1 MGLRKTHEAG
11 MKRQTRMFLQKLL
24 PQDKIFNDNLYAM
37 AKIAHQSCQSLKS
50 LANATG
56 GEVEPLSAAILE
68 AKNQAKL
75 TFESMT
81 TALYKSFITP
91 YDREDMQ
98 ELATT
103 LYKIPKR
110 ANKIKSR
117 LMAYDVSAH
126 RDRLMVFLNIALDQA
141 TALETMIED
150 FNGHRMSR
158 VQVMGQRIHELEDKS
173 DDLLAQHL
181 TALTDENINIKD
193 FILMKNIF
201 DLLEKM
207 TDAFRDASD
216 LAMRITMKHS

>member
-1 MGLRKTHEAG
+1 
-11 MKRQTRMFLQKLL
+11 MFLQKLL
-24 PQDKIFNDNLYAM
+24 PQDKLYNDSLYEM
-37 AKIAHQSCQSLKS
+37 AKIAHQSCQSLKT
-50 LANATG
+50 LAASNS
-56 GEVEPLSAAILE
+56 GEEIQQLSDEILE
-68 AKNQAKL
+68 AKNKSKL
-75 TFESMT
+75 TFESLT

-117 LMAYDVSAH
+117 LLAYDINNH
-126 RDRLMVFLNIALDQA
+126 RDRLMVFVDIALEQA
-141 TALETMIED
+141 VALEKMIED
-150 FNGHRMSR
+150 FNHHRMTR
-158 VQVMGQRIHELEDKS
+158 VHVMGQRIHELEDKS

-216 LAMRITMKHS
+216 LAMRISLKHS

>member
-1 MGLRKTHEAG
+1 ML
-11 MKRQTRMFLQKLL
+11 LQKLL
-24 PQDKIFNDNLYAM
+24 PQDKVFNDSLFEM
-37 AKIAHQSCQSLKS
+37 AKIAHQTCQSLKS
-50 LANATG
+50 LFLAKETA
-56 GEVEPLSAAILE
+56 EIEQHSQDILAE
-68 AKNQAKL
+68 KNQCKT

-81 TALYKSFITP
+81 KALAQSFITP

-117 LMAYDVSAH
+117 LLAYDTSKHSASLLTFM
-126 RDRLMVFLNIALDQA
+126 DL
-141 TALETMIED
+141 ALEQSVALEEMIKD
-150 FNGHRMSR
+150 FNQHRSLR
-158 VQVMGQRIHELEDKS
+158 VQVMGQRIHELEDQS
-173 DDLLAQHL
+173 DDLLAKHL

-207 TDAFRDASD
+207 TDAFRDAGD
-216 LAMRITMKHS
+216 LALRISLKHS

>member
-1 MGLRKTHEAG
+1 ML
-11 MKRQTRMFLQKLL
+11 LSKLL

-37 AKIAHQSCQSLKS
+37 AKIAHQSCQSLKT
-50 LANATG
+50 LANTTQPA
-56 GEVEPLSAAILE
+56 ELQKLSAEILD
-68 AKNQAKL
+68 AKNQSKQ

-98 ELATT
+98 ELSTT

-126 RDRLMVFLNIALDQA
+126 RDRLMVFLNIALEQA
-141 TALETMIED
+141 IALEEMIED
-150 FNGHRMSR
+150 FNHHRMTK
-158 VQVMGQRIHELEDKS
+158 VHAIGQRIHELEDKS

-181 TALTDENINIKD
+181 TALTDEQTNIKD
-193 FILMKNIF
+193 FILMKSIF

-216 LAMRITMKHS
+216 LAMRISLKHS

>member
-1 MGLRKTHEAG
+1 ML
-11 MKRQTRMFLQKLL
+11 LQRLL
-24 PQDKIFNDNLYAM
+24 PQDKVFNESLLAM
-37 AKIAHQSCQSLKS
+37 AKIAHESCLSLRAVFVTQDAAETARHS
-50 LANATG
+50 Q
-56 GEVEPLSAAILE
+56 AILE
-68 AKNQAKL
+68 GKNRSKQ

-81 TALYKSFITP
+81 TALCNSFITP

-117 LMAYDVSAH
+117 VLAYDITQH
-126 RDRLMVFLNIALDQA
+126 RDSFLVFVDIALEQA
-141 TALETMIED
+141 AALTQVIED
-150 FNGHRMSR
+150 FNHHRMMR
-158 VQVMGQRIHELEDKS
+158 VNEVCQHIHELEDKS
-173 DDLLAQHL
+173 DELLAQHL
-181 TALTDENINIKD
+181 TALSDEQIAIKD

-216 LAMRITMKHS
+216 VALRIILKHS

>member
-1 MGLRKTHEAG
+1 ML
-11 MKRQTRMFLQKLL
+11 LSKLL
-24 PQDKIFNDNLYAM
+24 PQDKVFNDNLYAM
-37 AKIAHQSCQSLKS
+37 AKIAHQACQSLS
-50 LANATG
+50 TLATTAAQTQ
-56 GEVEPLSAAILE
+56 VEQLSTEILE
-68 AKNQAKL
+68 AKNQSKAV
-75 TFESMT
+75 FESMT
-81 TALYKSFITP
+81 TALAKSFITP

-117 LMAYDVSAH
+117 LLAYDVTTH
-126 RDRLMVFLNIALDQA
+126 RERLMVFLTIALEQA
-141 TALETMIED
+141 TALETMIQD
-150 FNGHRMSR
+150 FNHHRMNR
-158 VQVMGQRIHELEDKS
+158 VHVMGQRIHELEDKS

-216 LAMRITMKHS
+216 LAMRITLKHS

>member
-1 MGLRKTHEAG
+1 MAAREFAQAITDRPML
-11 MKRQTRMFLQKLL
+11 LQKLL
-24 PQDKIFNDNLYAM
+24 PQDKIFNDNLFEM
-37 AKIAHQSCQSLKS
+37 AKIAHQSCQALHT
-50 LANATG
+50 LASSRSDA
-56 GEVEPLSAAILE
+56 EIEKLSTQILE
-68 AKNQAKL
+68 AKNQSKQ

-81 TALYKSFITP
+81 AALYKSFITP

-117 LMAYDVSAH
+117 LMAYDVGPHA
-126 RDRLMVFLNIALDQA
+126 DRLMIFLDIALEQA

-150 FNGHRMSR
+150 FNAHRNTR

-181 TALTDENINIKD
+181 TALTDQNIDIKD

-216 LAMRITMKHS
+216 LAMRISMKHS

>member
-1 MGLRKTHEAG
+1 ML
-11 MKRQTRMFLQKLL
+11 LSKLL
-24 PQDKIFNDNLYAM
+24 PQDKVFNQSLYEM
-37 AKIAHQSCQSLKS
+37 AKIAHQSCSSLKALFISKGASQSDEHS
-50 LANATG
+50 LA
-56 GEVEPLSAAILE
+56 ILD
-68 AKNQAKL
+68 AKNRAKD

-81 TALYKSFITP
+81 RALCQSFITP

-126 RDRLMVFLNIALDQA
+126 RDRLLVFLDIALEQA
-141 TALETMIED
+141 VSLEEMIGD
-150 FNGHRMSR
+150 FNKHNMTR
-158 VQVMGQRIHELEDKS
+158 VHEVSQRIHHLEDQS
-173 DDLLAQHL
+173 DELLAQHL
-181 TALTDENINIKD
+181 TELTDESIDIKD

-201 DLLEKM
+201 DLMEKM

-216 LAMRITMKHS
+216 LALRIILKHS

>member
-1 MGLRKTHEAG
+1 ML
-11 MKRQTRMFLQKLL
+11 LQKLL
-24 PQDKIFNDNLYAM
+24 PQDKVFNESLYEM
-37 AKIAHQSCQSLKS
+37 AKIAHQSCELLKNLASTTELVEIEPISL
-50 LANATG
+50 
-56 GEVEPLSAAILE
+56 AILE
-68 AKNQAKL
+68 AKNQSKL
-75 TFESMT
+75 TYERLS

-117 LMAYDVSAH
+117 LMAYDVGNH
-126 RDRLMVFLNIALDQA
+126 RDRVMIFLDM
-141 TALETMIED
+141 ALEQSAALEEMIED
-150 FNGHRMSR
+150 FNQHRMTR
-158 VQVMGQRIHELEDKS
+158 VHVMGKRIHELEDKS
-173 DDLLAQHL
+173 DDLLALHL

-216 LAMRITMKHS
+216 LALRISLKHS

>member
-1 MGLRKTHEAG
+1 ML
-11 MKRQTRMFLQKLL
+11 LQKLL
-24 PQDKIFNDNLYAM
+24 PQDKLFNDNLYAM
-37 AKIAHQSCQSLKS
+37 AKIAHQSCDALKT
-50 LANATG
+50 LAASADNAEIET
-56 GEVEPLSAAILE
+56 LSASILE
-68 AKNQAKL
+68 LKNQSKS

-117 LMAYDVSAH
+117 LMAYDVAAH
-126 RDRLMVFLNIALDQA
+126 RDRLMVFLNIALEQA

-150 FNGHRMSR
+150 FNEHRMTR
-158 VQVMGQRIHELEDKS
+158 VHAMGQRIHELEDKS

-181 TALTDENINIKD
+181 TALTDQNINIKD

-216 LAMRITMKHS
+216 LAMRITLKHS

>member
-1 MGLRKTHEAG
+1 ML
-11 MKRQTRMFLQKLL
+11 LSKLL
-24 PQDKIFNDNLYAM
+24 PQDKIFNDNLFEM
-37 AKIAHQSCQSLKS
+37 AKIAHQSCQALHT
-50 LANATG
+50 LATSRS
-56 GEVEPLSAAILE
+56 EDEIEKLSVSILE
-68 AKNQAKL
+68 SKNASKQ

-81 TALYKSFITP
+81 AALYKSFITP

-117 LMAYDVSAH
+117 LMAYDVGPHA
-126 RDRLMVFLNIALDQA
+126 DRLMVFLNIALEQA

-150 FNGHRMSR
+150 FNAHRNSR

-181 TALTDENINIKD
+181 TALTDQNIDIKD

-216 LAMRITMKHS
+216 LAMRISMKHS

>member
-1 MGLRKTHEAG
+1 ML
-11 MKRQTRMFLQKLL
+11 LQKLL
-24 PQDKIFNDNLYAM
+24 PQDKVFNESLFTM
-37 AKIAHQSCQSLKS
+37 AKIAHQACEALKTMFLSKEPAEIEKHS
-50 LANATG
+50 LA
-56 GEVEPLSAAILE
+56 ILA
-68 AKNQAKL
+68 AKNDCKA

-81 TALYKSFITP
+81 KALAQSFITP

-117 LMAYDVSAH
+117 LLAYDASKH
-126 RDRLMVFLNIALDQA
+126 KNSLITFMDL
-141 TALETMIED
+141 ALEQSVALEEMIRD
-150 FNGHRMSR
+150 FNHRRNLR
-158 VQVMGQRIHELEDKS
+158 VQVMGQRIHELEDMS
-173 DDLLAQHL
+173 DELLAKHL
-181 TALTDENINIKD
+181 TALTDKDIDIKD

-216 LAMRITMKHS
+216 LALRISLKHS

>member
-1 MGLRKTHEAG
+1 ML
-11 MKRQTRMFLQKLL
+11 LQKLL
-24 PQDKIFNDNLYAM
+24 PQDKVFNDNLYEM
-37 AKIAHQSCQSLKS
+37 AKIAHQSCKALHS
-50 LANATG
+50 LASSRADGEIAT
-56 GEVEPLSAAILE
+56 LSSEILE
-68 AKNQAKL
+68 AKNQSKQ

-81 TALYKSFITP
+81 AALYKSFITP

-117 LMAYDVSAH
+117 LMAYDVGPH
-126 RDRLMVFLNIALDQA
+126 VERLMVFLNIALEQA
-141 TALETMIED
+141 TALETMIQD
-150 FNGHRMSR
+150 FNAHRNSR
-158 VQVMGQRIHELEDKS
+158 VQLMGQRIHELEDQS

-181 TALTDENINIKD
+181 TALTDQHIDIKD

-216 LAMRITMKHS
+216 LAMRISLKHS

>member
-1 MGLRKTHEAG
+1 ML
-11 MKRQTRMFLQKLL
+11 LSKLL
-24 PQDKIFNDNLYAM
+24 PQDKVFNENLYAM
-37 AKIAHQSCQSLKS
+37 AKVAHQSCQSLQT
-50 LANATG
+50 LANTTDAAQI
-56 GEVEPLSAAILE
+56 EKLSAEILG
-68 AKNQAKL
+68 AKNESKGL
-75 TFESMT
+75 FEAMT

-141 TALETMIED
+141 TALEEMIED
-150 FNGHRMSR
+150 FNHHRMTK
-158 VQVMGQRIHELEDKS
+158 VHAIGQRIHELEDKS

-181 TALTDENINIKD
+181 TALTDEHTNIKD

-216 LAMRITMKHS
+216 LAMRISLKHS

>member
-1 MGLRKTHEAG
+1 ML
-11 MKRQTRMFLQKLL
+11 LQKLL
-24 PQDKIFNDNLYAM
+24 PQDKVFNDSLFEM
-37 AKIAHQSCQSLKS
+37 AKVAHQSCEALKA
-50 LANATG
+50 LF
-56 GEVEPLSAAILE
+56 LSKDPAETEQHSQAILE
-68 AKNQAKL
+68 AKNSCKT

-81 TALYKSFITP
+81 KALAQSFITP

-117 LMAYDVSAH
+117 LLAYDASKH
-126 RDRLMVFLNIALDQA
+126 SESLLVFMDIALEQSV
-141 TALETMIED
+141 ALEEMIKD
-150 FNGHRMSR
+150 FNQHRSQR
-158 VQVMGQRIHELEDKS
+158 VQVMGQRIHELEDRS
-173 DDLLAQHL
+173 DDLLAKHL

-216 LAMRITMKHS
+216 LALRISLKHS

>member
-1 MGLRKTHEAG
+1 MILS
-11 MKRQTRMFLQKLL
+11 KLL
-24 PQDKIFNDNLYAM
+24 PQDKIFNDNLLAM
-37 AKIAHQSCQSLKS
+37 AKIAHESCQALHT
-50 LANATG
+50 LASSRSDA
-56 GEVEPLSAAILE
+56 EIEPLSASILE
-68 AKNQAKL
+68 SKNKSKE

-81 TALYKSFITP
+81 AALYKSFITP

-117 LMAYDVSAH
+117 LMAYDVGPHA
-126 RDRLMVFLNIALDQA
+126 DRLMVFLDIALEQA
-141 TALETMIED
+141 TALETMIGD
-150 FNGHRMSR
+150 FNAHRNTR

-181 TALTDENINIKD
+181 TALTDQNIDIKD

-216 LAMRITMKHS
+216 LAMRISMKHS

>member
-1 MGLRKTHEAG
+1 ML
-11 MKRQTRMFLQKLL
+11 LQKLL
-24 PQDKIFNDNLYAM
+24 PQDKLFNDHLLEM
-37 AKIAHQSCQSLKS
+37 AKIALESCQTLKM
-50 LANATG
+50 LATSKESA
-56 GEVEPLSAAILE
+56 EIERLSASILE
-68 AKNQAKL
+68 AKNASKL
-75 TFESMT
+75 KFESMT

-117 LMAYDVSAH
+117 ILSYDVSAH
-126 RDRLMVFLNIALDQA
+126 RDRLMVFLDIALEQA
-141 TALETMIED
+141 EALEKMIED
-150 FNGHRMSR
+150 FNQHRVSR

-181 TALTDENINIKD
+181 TALTDQNINIKD

-216 LAMRITMKHS
+216 LAVRISLKHS

>member
-1 MGLRKTHEAG
+1 MILS
-11 MKRQTRMFLQKLL
+11 KLL
-24 PQDKIFNDNLYAM
+24 PQDKIFNDNLLEM
-37 AKIAHQSCQSLKS
+37 AKIAHHSCQALHT
-50 LANATG
+50 LATASGT
-56 GEVEPLSAAILE
+56 ESDKLSAEILE
-68 AKNQAKL
+68 AKNQSKNV
-75 TFESMT
+75 FESMT

-117 LMAYDVSAH
+117 LLAYDVAAH
-126 RDRLMVFLNIALDQA
+126 RDRLMVFLNIALEQA

-150 FNGHRMSR
+150 FNQHRSTR
-158 VQVMGQRIHELEDKS
+158 VHVAGQRIHELEDKS

-216 LAMRITMKHS
+216 LAMRISLKHS

>member
-1 MGLRKTHEAG
+1 ML
-11 MKRQTRMFLQKLL
+11 LSKLL
-24 PQDKIFNDNLYAM
+24 PQDKVFNESLFEM
-37 AKIAHQSCQSLKS
+37 AKVAHQACQSLKT
-50 LANATG
+50 LASTKDEAAIAQ
-56 GEVEPLSAAILE
+56 LSAEIME
-68 AKNQAKL
+68 AKNKCKN

-81 TALYKSFITP
+81 KALAQSFITP

-117 LMAYDVSAH
+117 LLAYDASKH
-126 RDRLMVFLNIALDQA
+126 TDSLLVFIDIALEQSV
-141 TALETMIED
+141 ALEEMIKD
-150 FNGHRMSR
+150 FNHHRSQR
-158 VQVMGQRIHELEDKS
+158 VQVMCQHIHELEDRS
-173 DDLLAQHL
+173 DDLLAKHL

-207 TDAFRDASD
+207 TDAFRDAAD
-216 LAMRITMKHS
+216 LALRITMKHS